1 MGRSLL
7 LMRYLLD
14 TCAVLWLA
22 GDGVGLVDATIKEL
36 QQAHN
41 DVLVSAI
48 TSAELACL
56 VRKEKI
62 ELPAHW
68 RRWFR
73 DAIEKNGWS
82 VLPVDLE
89 TVEEAYSLPEAFHS
103 DLADR
108 VLVATARL
116 NKLTLVTGDEK
127 ILDYPHVQATR

>member
-1 MGRSLL
+1 
-7 LMRYLLD
+7 MRFLLD

-22 GDGVGLVDATIKEL
+22 GDGSNLTEATVVDL
-36 QQAHN
+36 QLPQN
-41 DVLVSAI
+41 EVFVSAI

-56 VRKEKI
+56 VRKNKI

-73 DAIEKNGWS
+73 DAIEKNGWV
-82 VLPVDLE
+82 VLPIDLE
-89 TVEEAYSLPEAFHS
+89 KIEEAYSLPGEFHS
-103 DLADR
+103 DPADR

-116 NKLTLVTGDEK
+116 DKLTLVTGDQK